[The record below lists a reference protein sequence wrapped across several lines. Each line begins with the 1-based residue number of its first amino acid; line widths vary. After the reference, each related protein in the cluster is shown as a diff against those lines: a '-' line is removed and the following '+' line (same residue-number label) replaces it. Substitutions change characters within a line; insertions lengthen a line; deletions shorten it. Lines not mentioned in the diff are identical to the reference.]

1 MSNEIDHGLVLAR
14 QMDNLL
20 GRDEADGATALVREL
35 LKDCTESNLSQYQKF
50 PTNQKNSS

>member
-1 MSNEIDHGLVLAR
+1 MSNEIDHGLVLAQ